1 MGFQSNINQVIAAS
15 TGAAIAAKK
24 SMNAPV
30 EQEAK
35 AEEVK
40 PIEQQPVEQKPAE
53 QPKQEKPVM
62 QKSITPPPSISRE
75 DANRQALIAV
85 LNQREQQKAIKAH
98 FESLKNRKKEVKAN
112 V

>member
-1 MGFQSNINQVIAAS
+1 MGFQSSINQVIGAT

-30 EQEAK
+30 EAEAK
-35 AEEVK
+35 TEAIKQTEK
-40 PIEQQPVEQKPAE
+40 PVEEKPA
-53 QPKQEKPVM
+53 EKPVM

-85 LNQREQQKAIKAH
+85 LNQREQQQAIKTH